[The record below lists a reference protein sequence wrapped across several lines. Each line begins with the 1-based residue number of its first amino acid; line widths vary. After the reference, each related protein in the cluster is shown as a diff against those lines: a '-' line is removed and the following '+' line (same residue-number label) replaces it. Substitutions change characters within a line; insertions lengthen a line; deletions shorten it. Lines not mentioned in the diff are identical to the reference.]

1 MPTKYIIDTH
11 THIGYWPTL
20 SQTENNLVLS
30 QKNHNINFSLVSFDD
45 SEYRDETE
53 YKLTKQVEGTKKAL
67 FFAKKYKNFGVLIW
81 IRPHKENNWQDIEKL
96 IIDNKDLIYGL
107 KFHPACSKL
116 KITNKKVTPYLKLA
130 QKYDLPILVHTAM
143 DQYSSI
149 VYLEEVAK
157 LYPKIKFIAAH
168 MELYSTNQ
176 FTVKTMIKNPNI
188 YCDTA
193 WVKPRILKYL
203 VKHNLMDR
211 IMFGSDSPIDGQN
224 TLDNIIYQKYFTNFA
239 KLNNDDFAKIMYKNA
254 MSVYKI
260 KEENL
265 QK

>member
-20 SQTENNLVLS
+20 AKTENNLVLS
-30 QKNHNINFSLVSFDD
+30 QKIHNINFSLVSFDD

-53 YKLTKQVEGTKKAL
+53 YKLIRQVEGTKKAL
-67 FFAKKYKNFGVLIW
+67 AFAKKYKNFGVLIR
-81 IRPHKENNWQDIEKL
+81 IRPHKENNWKDIEYL
-96 IIDNKDLIYGL
+96 IKENRDLIYGL
-107 KFHPACSKL
+107 KFHPACSRL
-116 KITNKKVTPYLKLA
+116 KITSKKVIPYLQLA
-130 QKYDLPILVHTAM
+130 EKYDLPILVHTAM

-149 VYLEEVAK
+149 IYLEEVAK
-157 LYPKIKFIAAH
+157 LHPNIKFIAAH

-203 VKHNLMDR
+203 VKNNLMDR
-211 IMFGSDSPIDGQN
+211 IMFGSDSPIDGEQ

-239 KLNNDDFAKIMYKNA
+239 KLSNIDFAKIMYKNA
-254 MSVYKI
+254 MAVYKI

-265 QK
+265 LK